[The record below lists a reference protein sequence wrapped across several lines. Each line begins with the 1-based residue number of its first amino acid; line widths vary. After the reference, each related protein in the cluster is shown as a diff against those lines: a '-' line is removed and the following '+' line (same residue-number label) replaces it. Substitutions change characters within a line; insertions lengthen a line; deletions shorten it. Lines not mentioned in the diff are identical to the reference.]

1 MKKATFI
8 TYAKGKKINTN
19 VDTVELKTIV
29 NSGLEL
35 LRNMSNLCL
44 NLVTGNFDTVLNTP
58 KANRKT
64 NEKYLAIK
72 KSEYFQ
78 STSGKKNLEA
88 FHFIADT
95 PKQVRKKALTRLY
108 KSMYSA
114 NKKTSMSNQLIRPRS
129 LRAKI
134 EEILNENKKVSVKQ
148 ATSLYTAPNPVKNT
162 APKVNVSKSVK
173 NTAPKVIQ
181 QADKIAQKIVNMR
194 KKDMVVFSDTMLKS
208 WKKIVSLGKNKNT
221 PSTIKKE
228 IGVLDN
234 LVKEQLK

>member
-1 MKKATFI
+1 MNKATFI
-8 TYAKGKKINTN
+8 TYARGKKINTN

-58 KANRKT
+58 KENRKT

-72 KSEYFQ
+72 KSDYFQ

-88 FHFIADT
+88 FHYIADT
-95 PKQVRKKALTRLY
+95 PKQIRKQALTRLY
-108 KSMYSA
+108 KSMYNA
-114 NKKTSMSNQLIRPRS
+114 NKKTSMSTQLIRPRS

-148 ATSLYTAPNPVKNT
+148 ATSLFIEPVKNT

-181 QADKIAQKIVNMR
+181 QAEKIAQKIVNMR
-194 KKDMVVFSDTMLKS
+194 KKDTVVFSDTMLKS
-208 WKKIVSLGKNKNT
+208 WKKIVGLGKNKNT
-221 PSTIKKE
+221 PSTIKRE
-228 IGVLDN
+228 IGILDN
-234 LVKEQLK
+234 LIQEQLK